1 MNVGGPRFDVVTLF
15 PQMLR
20 DALGYGIPGRAIE
33 AKLARLVLWN
43 PRDYAADPHRTV
55 DDRPYGGGPGMVMK
69 FAPLAAAVRAARAN
83 RRDAAPVIYLS
94 PQGQRLDA
102 TGARALAAGPGAVL
116 VCGRYEGVDER
127 FIIAEVDAELSI
139 GDYVLSGGEPA
150 AMVVLDAVLRLIPGV
165 LGDAQSAA
173 DDSFEAGLLDWPH
186 YTRPEKIEGL
196 EVPEVLLSGNHEA
209 VARWRR
215 LEAERRTR
223 ERRADLWDR
232 YFQ

>member
-1 MNVGGPRFDVVTLF
+1 
-15 PQMLR
+15 
-20 DALGYGIPGRAIE
+20 
-33 AKLARLVLWN
+33 
-43 PRDYAADPHRTV
+43 
-55 DDRPYGGGPGMVMK
+55 MVMK
-69 FAPLAAAVRAARAN
+69 FAPLVAAVRAARAD
-83 RRDAAPVIYLS
+83 RHDAAPVIYLS
-94 PQGQRLDA
+94 PQGRRLDA
-102 TGARALAAGPGAVL
+102 GGARALASGSGAVL

-127 FIIAEVDAELSI
+127 FIAAEVDAELSI

-150 AMVVLDAVLRLIPGV
+150 AVVVLDAVLRLIPGA

-186 YTRPEKIEGL
+186 YTRPEEIEGL

-223 ERRADLWDR
+223 ERRADLWKR